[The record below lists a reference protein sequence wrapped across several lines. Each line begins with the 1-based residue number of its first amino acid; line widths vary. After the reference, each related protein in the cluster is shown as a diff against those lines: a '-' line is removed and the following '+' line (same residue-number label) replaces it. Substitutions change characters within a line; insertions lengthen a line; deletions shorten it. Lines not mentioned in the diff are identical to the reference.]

1 MIEDYSFGKIVIDGR
16 EYISDVIVLGNR
28 VVSSWWRKEGHK
40 LFCRD
45 IKEIFDFNPEA
56 IVVGCGSPGLMK
68 VQADVFEKCE
78 TEGIEIFAKPTASAV
93 KIFNFLHEKKK
104 TAGCFHLT
112 C

>member
-1 MIEDYSFGKIVIDGR
+1 MIDDYSFGRIVIMGKIYKADLIILGKR
-16 EYISDVIVLGNR
+16 VI
-28 VVSSWWRKEGHK
+28 SSWWRKEGHK

-45 IKEIFDFNPEA
+45 IKEIFEFKPEA

-68 VQADVFEKCE
+68 VQKDVFEKCE
-78 TEGIEIFAKPTASAV
+78 SEGIEIFVKPTSTAV
-93 KIFNFLHEKKK
+93 KIFNSIHEKKK